1 MHATRGVL
9 VHRDLLGKSA
19 FWLALLLVM
28 TGPAC
33 LSAQTTDFK
42 GGKFGLGMRHRLN
55 VFGDEGI
62 VGVGAGGHFKLSV
75 SPRVNTEWFVDLIQ
89 SQGNGDIIRRDYHI
103 GWAVQFALPKD
114 GFGSHKF
121 VPYLIGGQCF
131 DLTKVGFRGQYES
144 PLVFSA
150 AAQAGL
156 GVSHFMT
163 PALELNLQSHY
174 MVHLGKHVHA
184 NLDGNGIGH
193 VDIDRGTELAGH
205 WLTTFSFTVYF
216 LRLWNR

>member
-1 MHATRGVL
+1 MHTALGYWNRLDRLSRL
-9 VHRDLLGKSA
+9 V
-19 FWLALLLVM
+19 FWLALIAVSIA
-28 TGPAC
+28 PAT
-33 LSAQTTDFK
+33 SSGQTTDFQ
-42 GGKFGLGMRHRLN
+42 GGKFGLGMRNSLN

-62 VGVGAGGHFKLSV
+62 VGLGAGGHFKLSV
-75 SPRVNTEWFVDLIQ
+75 SRRVNTEWFVDLIQ
-89 SQGNGDIIRRDYHI
+89 SQGHESIIRRDYHI

-121 VPYLIGGQCF
+121 VPYLMGGQCF

-156 GVSHFMT
+156 GVSHFMS

-174 MVHLGKHVHA
+174 MIHLGKHVHA

-193 VDIDRGTELAGH
+193 VDVDRGTELAGH